1 MNYLENRIEL
11 KFCFVYIVV
20 NNHLLIMTRY
30 SAVNNTTLQAEN
42 INIVP
47 VESLIDFLES
57 AKEAFFANP
66 TQTPMNDILIGLSQ
80 HLGIVPDAA
89 LEDAPDMEPEVKSRW
104 HEAMNTPAYITV
116 ELMD

>member
-1 MNYLENRIEL
+1 MYYLIIHIEMNFY
-11 KFCFVYIVV
+11 FVYIVV
-20 NNHLLIMTRY
+20 NSHLLIMTRHI
-30 SAVNNTTLQAEN
+30 AVNNTTLQAEN

-89 LEDAPDMEPEVKSRW
+89 LEDAPDMEPEVKTRW
-104 HEAMNTPAYITV
+104 HEAMRTPNYLTV